1 MTDIIKGIHD
11 KIVRRHPH
19 VFGDL
24 QLDGVDGVLAN
35 WERLKEK
42 ERSEK
47 GEENREKGVEK
58 GLLDGVPLILPA
70 LEQAHEYQN
79 RAARV
84 GFDWPEIGGVLDKI
98 VEEIE
103 EVRQATNQEQLTDE
117 IGDLI
122 FALVNLARWKKVDAE
137 SALRGTNLKFK
148 KRFGY
153 VEQGAKGQGRNLS
166 ELTLEEM
173 DAFWNEAK
181 RKGI

>member
-1 MTDIIKGIHD
+1 
-11 KIVRRHPH
+11 
-19 VFGDL
+19 
-24 QLDGVDGVLAN
+24 
-35 WERLKEK
+35 
-42 ERSEK
+42 
-47 GEENREKGVEK
+47 
-58 GLLDGVPLILPA
+58 
-70 LEQAHEYQN
+70 
-79 RAARV
+79 
-84 GFDWPEIGGVLDKI
+84 VLDKI